1 MTVAE
6 KIEMYKRKKAFIDDL
21 GKALRMHAGTDV
33 TQVDYEVYQKTENDR
48 DYFEEYLVVT
58 FNGGAKSVSCVN
70 GNSHI
75 ANYVEIGK
83 LLYGGYYDELPRH
96 KALAEEGFF
105 KINLEDN

>member
-1 MTVAE
+1 MTIAE
-6 KIEMYKRKKAFIDDL
+6 KIEMYKKKKAFIDDL
-21 GKALRMHAGTDV
+21 GKALRMHAGMAV
-33 TQVDYEVYQKTENDR
+33 TQVDYEVYQKTENDS

-83 LLYGGYYDELPRH
+83 LLYGGYYDELPRY
-96 KALAEEGFF
+96 KALVEEGFT
-105 KINLEDN
+105 KIDLEG

>member
-21 GKALRMHAGTDV
+21 SKALRMHACMAV
-33 TQVDYEVYQKTENDR
+33 TQVDYEVYQKTENDS

-58 FNGGAKSVSCVN
+58 FNGGAKSVRCAN
-70 GNSHI
+70 GNSYI

-83 LLYGGYYDELPRH
+83 LLYGGYYDELPRYMVQRQRSIH
-96 KALAEEGFF
+96 YLH
-105 KINLEDN
+105 I

>member
-1 MTVAE
+1 MTIAE

-21 GKALRMHAGTDV
+21 GKALRMHACMAV
-33 TQVDYEVYQKTENDR
+33 TQVDYEVYQKTENGR

-58 FNGGAKSVSCVN
+58 FSGGAKSVSCVN

-83 LLYGGYYDELPRH
+83 LLYGGYYDELPRY
-96 KALAEEGFF
+96 KALAKEGFT
-105 KINLEDN
+105 KIDLED

>member
-1 MTVAE
+1 MTTAE

-21 GKALRMHAGTDV
+21 GKALRMHTCMAV
-33 TQVDYEVYQKTENDR
+33 TQVDYEVYQKTENDS

-58 FNGGAKSVSCVN
+58 FSGGAKSVSCVN

-83 LLYGGYYDELPRH
+83 LLYGGYYDEIPAYE
-96 KALAEEGFF
+96 ALTEKGFF